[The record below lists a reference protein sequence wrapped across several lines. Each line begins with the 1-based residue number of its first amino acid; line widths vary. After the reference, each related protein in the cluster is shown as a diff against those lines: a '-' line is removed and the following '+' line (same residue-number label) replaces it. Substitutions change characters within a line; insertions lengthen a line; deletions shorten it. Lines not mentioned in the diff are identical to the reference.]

1 MLAITNKGKFV
12 LINPM
17 LISKVKLKKLIGSI
31 ILYMAG

>member
-1 MLAITNKGKFV
+1 V

-31 ILYMAG
+31 ILYMAGWSSC